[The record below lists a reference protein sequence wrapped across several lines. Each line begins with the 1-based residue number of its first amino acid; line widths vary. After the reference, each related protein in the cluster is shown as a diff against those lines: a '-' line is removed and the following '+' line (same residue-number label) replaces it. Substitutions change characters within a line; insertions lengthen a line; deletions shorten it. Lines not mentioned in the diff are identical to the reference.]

1 MYMVQEQVKAAFQE
15 QIRSLQTELAEKS
28 DHLDRLAVQYG
39 EAIEELA
46 ARHLADASAATT
58 VAGVGDGQVSNP
70 TMPQN
75 AQLHSSSEVPLS
87 SSASSFFFP
96 GGQAE
101 VAVEVA
107 PATTAPA
114 QEADTS
120 GDSVLNVLNWFR

>member
-1 MYMVQEQVKAAFQE
+1 MKAAFQE
-15 QIRSLQTELAEKS
+15 QIRSLQMELAEKS

-39 EAIEELA
+39 EVIEELA

-58 VAGVGDGQVSNP
+58 VAGVGEGQVSKP

-87 SSASSFFFP
+87 PSASSFFFP
-96 GGQAE
+96 GGQAD
-101 VAVEVA
+101 VEVA

>member
-1 MYMVQEQVKAAFQE
+1 MKAAFQE

-58 VAGVGDGQVSNP
+58 VAGVGEGQVSKP

-87 SSASSFFFP
+87 SSVSSFFFP

>member
-1 MYMVQEQVKAAFQE
+1 MKAAFQE

-58 VAGVGDGQVSNP
+58 VAGVGDGQVSKP

-75 AQLHSSSEVPLS
+75 TQLHSSSEVPLS
-87 SSASSFFFP
+87 SSASSFLFS

-101 VAVEVA
+101 VEVA
-107 PATTAPA
+107 PSTTAPT